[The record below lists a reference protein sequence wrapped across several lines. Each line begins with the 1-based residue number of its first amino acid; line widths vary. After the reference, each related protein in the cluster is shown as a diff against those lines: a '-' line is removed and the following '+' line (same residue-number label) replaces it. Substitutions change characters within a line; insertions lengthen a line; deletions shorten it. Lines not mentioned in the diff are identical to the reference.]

1 MLYSRKTFAGCGA
14 HVPAEA
20 HASLGAGGEAVA
32 ADRRRRLRCFGAP
45 DTLSIFDYQRAAFA
59 SRPVSE
65 KHSISLRL
73 RALLNRL
80 FLPRGY
86 KEEYFL
92 VALAIVIGCATG
104 VGAHLFYRLIELATG
119 LAYGEGGLYDGRA
132 IMLVAVPAVGALLVG
147 LITYYFAREA
157 KGHGVPEVMDA
168 ILRRG
173 ARIRLRVAFAKAVS
187 SALTIGSGGAAGTE
201 GPIIQIG
208 AALGSSAGQ
217 VLRVQARHMSVLVA
231 CGAAAGIA
239 AIFNAPI
246 AGVLFALEIF
256 LRDFSFRTFSPVVF
270 ASVLGCSTMHALQG
284 GSDVA
289 IFEVYR
295 AEAYVFQLS
304 QLPYYLILGFLCA
317 WAAVLFIKLLYKAE
331 DVFDAMK
338 VPEQLK
344 PAIGAVGLGITG
356 IVYLWV
362 GGKAGVPA
370 FFGNGYPAIKAA
382 ISPALLDPAKFTVTA
397 LLVLV
402 GLKLLATSLT
412 LGSGGSGGVFAPSLM
427 IGAFLGGAFGLGLN
441 QLGAVDAHSATAFA
455 LVGMAAVTAGT
466 THAPL
471 TAIVI
476 LYELT
481 REPKVILPV
490 MFAAIVATAGA
501 QLISKDSIYTL
512 KLRRRGIRFGTLADL
527 TILKR
532 ITADQVRVDPP
543 QFVHAEDP
551 LQKLLQI
558 ADATDSLDFVVND
571 AEGNYRGLVVA
582 YDIKTALLQ
591 PEAVPLLV
599 VAELIRTE
607 IPTVSPSDTL
617 DSVLDKFARSDVGSL
632 PLASP
637 HDPRHVEGLITRQG
651 VMNRYQQELD
661 TQQG

>member
-1 MLYSRKTFAGCGA
+1 MRA
-14 HVPAEA
+14 
-20 HASLGAGGEAVA
+20 
-32 ADRRRRLRCFGAP
+32 RLA
-45 DTLSIFDYQRAAFA
+45 
-59 SRPVSE
+59 
-65 KHSISLRL
+65 RL
-73 RALLNRL
+73 LTSVG
-80 FLPRGY
+80 F

-92 VALAIVIGCATG
+92 VTLAILIGCATG
-104 VGAHLFYRLIELATG
+104 IGAFLFYRLIEQATAW
-119 LAYGEGGLYDGRA
+119 AYGHGGHGGLYHGRA
-132 IMLVAVPAVGALLVG
+132 FMLVLLPTVGALLVG
-147 LITYYFAREA
+147 FITYYFAREA

-173 ARIRLRVAFAKAVS
+173 ARIRPRVALAKAVS
-187 SALTIGSGGAAGTE
+187 SAFTIGSGGAAGTE

-208 AALGSSAGQ
+208 AALGSSFGQ
-217 VLRVQARHMSVLVA
+217 TFHVQARQMSVLVA

-270 ASVLGCSTMHALQG
+270 ASVLGCSTMHALKG
-284 GSDVA
+284 GTDIA
-289 IFEVYR
+289 IFEVHRPEY
-295 AEAYVFQLS
+295 YVFHLS
-304 QLPYYLILGFLCA
+304 NLPYYLVLGFLCA
-317 WAAVLFIKLLYKAE
+317 WAAVLFIKVLYKAE
-331 DVFDAMK
+331 DIFDALK

-344 PAIGAVGLGITG
+344 PAIGAVGLGISG
-356 IVYLWV
+356 IVYLQVV
-362 GGKAGVPA
+362 GGAGVPE

-382 ISPALLDPAKFTVTA
+382 ISPNLLQFSIISLVV
-397 LLVLV
+397 LLA
-402 GLKLLATSLT
+402 LKLLATSLT

-427 IGAFLGGAFGLGLN
+427 IGAFLGGAFGLTLNRIGL
-441 QLGAVDAHSATAFA
+441 VDEAGATAFA

-532 ITADQVRVDPP
+532 ITADQVRAIPP
-543 QFVHAEDP
+543 QFVHPEDP

-558 ADATDSLDFVVND
+558 ADETGSLDFVVTD
-571 AEGNYRGLVVA
+571 DDGNYRGLVVD

-599 VAELIRTE
+599 VGELVRSK
-607 IPTVSPSDTL
+607 IPTVSPADTL
-617 DSVLDKFARSDVGSL
+617 DTVLDKFARSDVDSL
-632 PLASP
+632 PLTAP
-637 HDPRHVEGLITRQG
+637 HDTRRVEGLITRQG
-651 VMNRYQQELD
+651 VMTRYQEELD
-661 TQQG
+661 QQTG

>member
-1 MLYSRKTFAGCGA
+1 M
-14 HVPAEA
+14 
-20 HASLGAGGEAVA
+20 
-32 ADRRRRLRCFGAP
+32 
-45 DTLSIFDYQRAAFA
+45 A
-59 SRPVSE
+59 SRSVSE
-65 KHSISLRL
+65 KKSIRLRL
-73 RALLNRL
+73 RALRNRL
-80 FLPRGY
+80 FFSAGH

-92 VALAIVIGCATG
+92 VAMAIVIGCATG
-104 VGAHLFYRLIELATG
+104 VGAHVFYRLIELATRY
-119 LAYGEGGLYDGRA
+119 AYGDAGHGGLYNGRVA
-132 IMLVAVPAVGALLVG
+132 MLVVLPTVGALLVG
-147 LITYYFAREA
+147 FITYYFAREA

-173 ARIRLRVAFAKAVS
+173 ARIRLRVAFAKAIS

-208 AALGSSAGQ
+208 AALGSSVGQ
-217 VLRVQARHMSVLVA
+217 SLRVQARHMSVLVA

-284 GSDVA
+284 GTDVA
-289 IFEVYR
+289 IFEVHR
-295 AEAYVFQLS
+295 QEEYVFQLT
-304 QLPYYLILGFLCA
+304 QLPYYLILGCLCA
-317 WAAVLFIKLLYKAE
+317 GGAVFFIKLLYKCE
-331 DVFDAMK
+331 DVFDALK

-344 PAIGAVGLGITG
+344 PAIGAIGLGITG
-356 IVYLWV
+356 VVYFQVV
-362 GGKAGVPA
+362 GGAGAPE

-382 ISPALLDPAKFTVTA
+382 ISPALLDPAKFTILA
-397 LLVLV
+397 LLGLM
-402 GLKLLATSLT
+402 GLKLVATSLT

-427 IGAFLGGAFGLGLN
+427 IGAFLGGAFGLALN
-441 QLGAVDAHSATAFA
+441 RLGAVDADSATAFA

-481 REPKVILPV
+481 RDPKVILPV

-501 QLISKDSIYTL
+501 QLISRDSIYTL

-532 ITADQVRVDPP
+532 ITADQVRVNPP
-543 QFVHAEDP
+543 QFVHSQDP
-551 LQKLLQI
+551 LHKLLQI

-571 AEGNYRGLVVA
+571 DDGNYRGLVVG

-599 VAELIRTE
+599 VGELIRLE

-617 DSVLDKFARSDVGSL
+617 DSVLDKFARSDVDCL

-637 HDPRHVEGLITRQG
+637 HDPRNVEGLITRQG

-661 TQQG
+661 ARSG